1 MLIQSD
7 FHIHASF
14 YRAKN
19 PGDTPGP
26 RAIDQLRS
34 ARAAGSKFV
43 GIVEHCNASPRH
55 PFHCLEA
62 LSAEYYADDFDRE
75 DVFLGVEA
83 DLAEDG
89 SDACGAAGRKKLG
102 LHYVI
107 GSVHLSPSIIPEV
120 NDYINS
126 EYKRITNA
134 LKYNRNVDI
143 IGHPFGEGIRWER
156 SGAVAKWQWSM
167 IPDEYLSEVIRLAGE
182 SGKALEMNRCDLNDP
197 VYVDF
202 WNRIRDNGVFFSVG
216 SDAHSVGGTFEV
228 VSRTAYLEAHG
239 FSESKHWKVS
249 IK

>member
-1 MLIQSD
+1 MLVQSD
-7 FHIHASF
+7 YHMHATY
-14 YRAKN
+14 YRLKN
-19 PGDTPGP
+19 PGDVSGP
-26 RAIDQLRS
+26 LAVEQVNA
-34 ARAAGSKFV
+34 ARNAGSEFV
-43 GIVEHCNASPRH
+43 GIVEHCNTSLHH
-55 PFHCLEA
+55 PFHCLEE
-62 LSAEYYADDFDRE
+62 LSAEYYADGFDRHN
-75 DVFLGVEA
+75 VWLGVEA

-89 SDACGAAGRKKLG
+89 SDACSKCGREKLG

-107 GSVHLSPSIIPEV
+107 GSVHLAPKIIASV
-120 NDYINS
+120 TDYIES
-126 EYKRITNA
+126 EFKRISNA
-134 LKYNRNVDI
+134 LKYNDNIDI

-156 SGAVAKWQWSM
+156 SGAVSKWQWNM